1 MSAPREWTIFDVLA
15 EQVAQKRVEAAR
27 RTELEELGDRID
39 RLDDQGVDTSSLVE
53 DYASLQR
60 RLQEVVE

>member
-15 EQVAQKRVEAAR
+15 EQVAQKRVEAGL
-27 RTELEELGDRID
+27 RTELEELGERID
-39 RLDDQGVDTSSLVE
+39 RLDDQGVDTSELVE

>member
-15 EQVAQKRVEAAR
+15 EQVAQKRVEASL
-27 RTELEELGDRID
+27 RTELEELGERID
-39 RLDDQGVDTSSLVE
+39 RLDDQGVDTWELLKA
-53 DYASLQR
+53 YASLQR